1 MFREDVVRSE
11 DPEIYR
17 TPRPMARGPI
27 AVGEH
32 FGDRWD
38 ANVLIENQFIEYSSV
53 SIRNCG
59 GIT

>member
-1 MFREDVVRSE
+1 MRSE